1 MKFITIEINIQY
13 CLLFFLLGF
22 TFNLQSQDKDNNFIE
37 KTKIQHKISEGKHNF
52 YSHNIKTAL
61 LNYKEA
67 LAMDPQNAKA
77 EFGLAQCYFKLNK
90 HKDALVHGKK
100 AERLNPEVD
109 ENLDFVLG
117 EIYFRNGELDLAK
130 KHIQS
135 FKNNTKSKSKLEEF
149 DVDLIL
155 NQIDYSSQAIQNENK
170 AISIKNMGEIINSPG
185 PEYAPSIS
193 QDGKYFIFT
202 SRRSDTKGGDVDRN
216 YDFQYFSDIY
226 LSKWNE
232 TTKGWDQPSNYLG
245 KINTEYHDGSLG
257 FTADN
262 SILVYRNIFGV
273 TKSGDIYI
281 SHQGKSGDW
290 ATPKPIAH
298 KDKKISNKINSTY
311 FESSASITSD
321 GEYIYFVSE
330 RPGGQGQA
338 DIYFVKKL
346 GKTYTEPENIGNSIN
361 TSLDEKCVFI
371 HPDGNTLFF
380 TSNGRKES
388 IGSYDIYYCTGGHG
402 NWSEPINMGYPIN
415 SFLEEKTIN
424 VSLDKTKAYVGAY
437 YDIKNKGDADIYE
450 IDISSF
456 KF

>member
-1 MKFITIEINIQY
+1 MKTKIQFFF
-13 CLLFFLLGF
+13 LFFLFSLF
-22 TFNLQSQDKDNNFIE
+22 LSFYSQEKDNNFIE
-37 KTKIQHKISEGKHNF
+37 KTKIQHKISEGRSNY

-61 LNYKEA
+61 LNFKEA
-67 LAMDPQNAKA
+67 LAMNPQSAKA

-90 HKDALVHGKK
+90 HNDALIHIEKAKK
-100 AERLNPEVD
+100 LNNEVD

-117 EIYFRNGELDLAK
+117 EIYFRNGDLVQAK

-135 FKNNTKSKSKLEEF
+135 FKSNTKSKSKLEEF

-155 NQIDYSSQAIQNENK
+155 SQIDYASK
-170 AISIKNMGEIINSPG
+170 AIDGGNKKVIIKNMGAKINSSG
-185 PEYAPSIS
+185 PEFAPSIS

-202 SRRSDTKGGDVDRN
+202 SRRSDTKGGDIDRN
-216 YDFQYFSDIY
+216 YDHQYFSDIY

-232 TTKGWDQPSNYLG
+232 SSNDWDEPSNYLG
-245 KINTEYHDGSLG
+245 KINTEFHDGSLG

-281 SHQGKSGDW
+281 SSQGKSGDW
-290 ATPKPIAH
+290 ASPKPIAY

-321 GEYIYFVSE
+321 GKYIYFVSE

-338 DIYFVKKL
+338 DIYFVKKQ
-346 GKTYTEPENIGNSIN
+346 GKTYTEPENIGSKINS
-361 TSLDEKCVFI
+361 SSDEKCVFI

-415 SFLEEKTIN
+415 TVLEEKTIN
-424 VSLDKTKAYVGAY
+424 ISMDKMKAYVGAY
-437 YDIKNKGDADIYE
+437 YDINNNGDADIYE

>member
-1 MKFITIEINIQY
+1 MKFIVIKIKIQFF
-13 CLLFFLLGF
+13 LLFFSLFLSFYG
-22 TFNLQSQDKDNNFIE
+22 QEKDNNFIE
-37 KTKIQHKISEGKHNF
+37 KTKLQHKISEGRNNF

-67 LAMDPQNAKA
+67 LAMNPQSAKA

-90 HKDALVHGKK
+90 HNDALIHIEKAKK
-100 AERLNPEVD
+100 LNNEVD

-117 EIYFRNGELDLAK
+117 EIYFRNGNLVQAK

-155 NQIDYSSQAIQNENK
+155 NQIDYASK
-170 AISIKNMGEIINSPG
+170 AINSGNEEVIIKNMGEKINSSG
-185 PEYAPSIS
+185 PEFAPSIS

-216 YDFQYFSDIY
+216 YDHQYFSDIY

-232 TTKGWDQPSNYLG
+232 STNEWDEPSNYLG
-245 KINTEYHDGSLG
+245 KINTEFHDGSLG

-281 SHQGKSGDW
+281 SSQGKSGDW
-290 ATPKPIAH
+290 ASPKPIAY

-321 GEYIYFVSE
+321 GKYIYFVSE

-338 DIYFVKKL
+338 DIYFVKKQ
-346 GKTYTEPENIGNSIN
+346 GKTYTEPENIGNNIN
-361 TSLDEKCVFI
+361 SSSDEKCVFI
-371 HPDGNTLFF
+371 HPDGKILFF

-415 SFLEEKTIN
+415 TVLEEKTIN
-424 VSLDKTKAYVGAY
+424 ISMDKKKAYVGAY
-437 YDIKNKGDADIYE
+437 YNINNKGDADIYE
-450 IDISSF
+450 IDISSLNF
-456 KF
+456 

>member
-1 MKFITIEINIQY
+1 MMKIKIQY
-13 CLLFFLLGF
+13 FFLFFLFGLSIS
-22 TFNLQSQDKDNNFIE
+22 LHSQDNDNNFIE
-37 KTKIQHKISEGKHNF
+37 KTKIQHKISEGRHNF

-90 HKDALVHGKK
+90 HKDALIHAKK
-100 AERLNPEVD
+100 AIKLNNEVD
-109 ENLDFVLG
+109 ENLEFVLG
-117 EIYFRNGELDLAK
+117 EIYFRNGDLVQAK

-135 FKNNTKSKSKLEEF
+135 FKSNTKSKSKLEEF

-155 NQIDYSSQAIQNENK
+155 SQIDYAVKAIENENK
-170 AISIKNMGEIINSPG
+170 YVSIKNMGEKINSAG
-185 PEYAPSIS
+185 PEFAPSIS

-216 YDFQYFSDIY
+216 YDHQYFSDIY

-232 TTKGWDQPSNYLG
+232 TANDWDEPSNYLG
-245 KINTEYHDGSLG
+245 KINTEFHDGSLG

-281 SHQGKSGDW
+281 SSQGKSGDW
-290 ATPKPIAH
+290 ATPKPIAY

-338 DIYFVKKL
+338 DIYFVKKQ
-346 GKTYTEPENIGNSIN
+346 GKTYTEPENIGGKINSA
-361 TSLDEKCVFI
+361 SDEKCVFI
-371 HPDGNTLFF
+371 HPDGKTLFF
-380 TSNGRKES
+380 TSNGREES

-402 NWSEPINMGYPIN
+402 KWSEPINMGYPIN
-415 SFLEEKTIN
+415 TVLEEKTIN
-424 VSLDKTKAYVGAY
+424 ISIDKKKAYVGAY